1 MAVDDDWVWYGGRV
15 CLDFV
20 NTLRD
25 RWKEPRE
32 TLHEPD
38 DVPRWLH
45 DAGLL
50 TDSACTVGTRTEE
63 ARTKEARA
71 EGTRTKGTRTKG
83 TRTKETRT
91 YGTPEFVLRAAVSLR
106 EAIDR
111 SVLTVANGEPPRP
124 VDIAVINA
132 ASATVS
138 HPAPQLALIDGR
150 LSPIRAVHTPTDPTA
165 GLALLAQDAIEL
177 LLSAEIRRVRVCGSD
192 RCALRFVDRSPAR
205 NRRWCSMT
213 RCGNRTKVRL
223 HQARS
228 RAVGPSSGQPNAGEK

>member
-1 MAVDDDWVWYGGRV
+1 MRAEDEWLWHGGRV

-25 RWKEPRE
+25 RWKASPRE

-38 DVPRWLH
+38 DVARWLRE
-45 DAGLL
+45 AGLL
-50 TDSACTVGTRTEE
+50 TDGVRTGDAPASA
-63 ARTKEARA
+63 
-71 EGTRTKGTRTKG
+71 
-83 TRTKETRT
+83 
-91 YGTPEFVLRAAVSLR
+91 LRSSVALR

-111 SVLTVANGEPPRP
+111 TVLRVADSAPPTPADITVINEASAAAPRP
-124 VDIAVINA
+124 
-132 ASATVS
+132 
-138 HPAPQLALIDGR
+138 ALHLVLRDGR
-150 LSPIRAVHTPTDPTA
+150 LESSSAARVADGATA
-165 GLALLAQDAIEL
+165 SLGLVAQDAIEL
-177 LLSAEIRRVRVCGSD
+177 LLSPEIRRVRICDSD

-228 RAVGPSSGQPNAGEK
+228 RVHG